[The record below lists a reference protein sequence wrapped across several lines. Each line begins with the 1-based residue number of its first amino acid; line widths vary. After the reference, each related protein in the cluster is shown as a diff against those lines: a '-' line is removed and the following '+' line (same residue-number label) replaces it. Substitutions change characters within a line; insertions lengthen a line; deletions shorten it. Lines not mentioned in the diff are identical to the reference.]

1 MVTLRNLAFMLF
13 LYSMSV
19 LVHGEPVSKHRDGTS
34 FPRSMIRDGS
44 TLGGSGGE
52 QIDTSRRSRSLLQAE
67 KVWRPC
73 GGAPDE
79 LIPFDITVSPWSDAP
94 EFDPTTFNNTDSVDS
109 GKEDLPDNAEA
120 DATNSWLQNTLS
132 SLAAGGG
139 GARRTLE
146 RAGPGAGARH
156 LQGYTLQTVGC
167 SRRPSKV
174 MHEHDGPGPKVG
186 RRIQKGEE
194 PLVQCLRGIG
204 ACSKLAYE
212 AATRIMSI
220 RRMTA
225 LHYATASLLQGKR
238 RFATCAVVGN
248 AGHTLNH
255 KLGKFID
262 KHEAIIRFNVMATD
276 GYNEHVGKRTTH
288 RMLNHGRS
296 ITGCCRSK
304 LPENTTHHEPITV
317 LLWHPGGQDEIAS
330 ECRTRYPANVVL
342 GLQRPVIGR
351 MVTIMKALRMDMARL
366 GFGPMSRKMTS
377 FRGCAIQLAESQ
389 TNPVI
394 GN

>member
-1 MVTLRNLAFMLF
+1 M
-13 LYSMSV
+13 
-19 LVHGEPVSKHRDGTS
+19 
-34 FPRSMIRDGS
+34 
-44 TLGGSGGE
+44 
-52 QIDTSRRSRSLLQAE
+52 
-67 KVWRPC
+67 
-73 GGAPDE
+73 
-79 LIPFDITVSPWSDAP
+79 
-94 EFDPTTFNNTDSVDS
+94 
-109 GKEDLPDNAEA
+109 
-120 DATNSWLQNTLS
+120 
-132 SLAAGGG
+132 
-139 GARRTLE
+139 
-146 RAGPGAGARH
+146 
-156 LQGYTLQTVGC
+156 
-167 SRRPSKV
+167 

-204 ACSKLAYE
+204 GCSKLAYE

-262 KHEAIIRFNVMATD
+262 KHEAVIRFNVMATD
-276 GYNEHVGKRTTH
+276 GYYEHVGKRTTH

-304 LPENTTHHEPITV
+304 LPENSTHHAPITV

-330 ECRTRYPANVVL
+330 ECRTRYPANAVL

-351 MVTIMKALRMDMARL
+351 MVAIMKALRMDMARL
-366 GFGPMSRKMTS
+366 GFGPMSSWRQMTS
-377 FRGCAIQLAESQ
+377 GAHAVLLFERLCDTVSLYGMTAYPSKGPDQYAGRDKKSSSGRQWHDWTGESL
-389 TNPVI
+389 TWRLMHA
-394 GN
+394 GGRAALCSA